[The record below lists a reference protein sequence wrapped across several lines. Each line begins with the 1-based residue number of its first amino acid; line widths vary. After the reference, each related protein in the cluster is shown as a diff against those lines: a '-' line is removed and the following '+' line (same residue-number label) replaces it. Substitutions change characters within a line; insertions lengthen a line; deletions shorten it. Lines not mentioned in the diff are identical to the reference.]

1 MSDQID
7 ELTVLRAAIL
17 MFADSMLSD
26 LRSIRHAKTI
36 EEAQAPING
45 MIDRVHALSD
55 AAQAAGT
62 ETDDPA
68 R

>member
-1 MSDQID
+1 MSGQID

-26 LRSIRHAKTI
+26 LRCIRQAKTV

-55 AAQAAGT
+55 PAGR
-62 ETDDPA
+62 EA
-68 R
+68 